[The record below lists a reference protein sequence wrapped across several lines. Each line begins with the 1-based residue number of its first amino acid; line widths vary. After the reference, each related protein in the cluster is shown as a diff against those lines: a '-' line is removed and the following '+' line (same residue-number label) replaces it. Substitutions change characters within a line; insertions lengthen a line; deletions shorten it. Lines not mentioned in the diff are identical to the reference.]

1 MYKKLI
7 LECFNENDRK
17 LSFADLKKKLGV
29 KGEGEIASFSCALDE
44 LRYGGELYLGKDDT
58 YRIFDESLGVK
69 QGQIHI
75 NKGGIGF
82 VRADYKGKEISY
94 MIKGKDLNK
103 YEEIIYG
110 VLIGGII
117 GNLIDRVVHGSVI
130 DYLDFN
136 LFGYNFPVFNF
147 ADICIV
153 ISIILIIISICKG
166 EKYGV
171 SNK

>member
-1 MYKKLI
+1 MKKILVIAFICTLVDQIIKNVLISVLSVGSSISVIGDFFSITMLQNTGAAFSILSSSTLFLI
-7 LECFNENDRK
+7 LI
-17 LSFADLKKKLGV
+17 SIV
-29 KGEGEIASFSCALDE
+29 ALN
-44 LRYGGELYLGKDDT
+44 LIYFFL
-58 YRIFDESLGVK
+58 
-69 QGQIHI
+69 
-75 NKGGIGF
+75 
-82 VRADYKGKEISY
+82 
-94 MIKGKDLNK
+94 IKGRELNRFD
-103 YEEIIYG
+103 IIVYG